1 MALAS
6 QRLIVPIS
14 AEDKR
19 MVKAKAAR
27 LGKLSAAE
35 LVRRAVVA
43 YDPEDEAV
51 EDEVR
56 ALLTAFPGL
65 HAETMAQLDRTDA
78 ALDRCL
84 ARMDQQI
91 VRDPAA

>member
-19 MVKAKAAR
+19 MVTAKAAR
-27 LGKLSAAE
+27 LGKLSTAE
-35 LVRRAVVA
+35 LVRRAIVA
-43 YDPEDEAV
+43 YEPADTAAEA
-51 EDEVR
+51 EIR
-56 ALLTAFPGL
+56 ALLTMFPSL
-65 HAETMAQLDRTDA
+65 HEETMAQLDRTDA

-84 ARMDQQI
+84 AQI
-91 VRDPAA
+91 DSRPAKGPAA